1 MMLRSLL
8 ALVRKDLLINLRQP
22 LFLAI
27 TVAVPLLFVTLYA
40 LVVQVSATNPIA
52 IARTSQ
58 GPASDAFH
66 TLLQEMESVD
76 GPFFRV
82 LTLEPEE
89 AFALYRRGEVGGV
102 LEIPASFDAQL
113 AHGEPAEV
121 RLHIYNINSDGTK
134 NLQLRLDHA
143 IYRFQAAHPG
153 APFVAI
159 DERRV
164 FPRDMSIKTYLGTAL
179 LMFAVVFAAMLHTGS
194 LLTREWEERTAKL
207 VVLSPRGLA
216 PLLLGKWLG
225 ALVLT
230 ALSTALVLLALSL
243 TLGYPVASLGCATW
257 AYLLA
262 FFLYGAAIGAL
273 LGVGFQQSLPMVPV
287 CVVVAVSHFFLSG
300 YESYIRGLAHS
311 GGLLW
316 AWRLSSWW
324 PLARLAD
331 AIRFDLAGDPGP
343 FAWRAYGEALLL
355 AAVLMVPAV
364 VALGRRLQFA
374 QGQ

>member
-1 MMLRSLL
+1 MLRSTL
-8 ALVRKDLLINLRQP
+8 AMVRKDLLVNLRNP

-27 TVAVPLLFVTLYA
+27 SVAVPLLFVTLYA

-52 IARTSQ
+52 VARASQ
-58 GPASDAFH
+58 GPASEAFV
-66 TLLQEMESVD
+66 TILQEMESVD
-76 GPFFRV
+76 GRFFRV
-82 LTLEPEE
+82 LTLDPEE
-89 AFALYRRGEVGGV
+89 AFALYRRGDVGGV
-102 LEIPASFDAQL
+102 LEIPPSFDAQL
-113 AHGEPAEV
+113 ARGEPAEV

-143 IYRFQAAHPG
+143 IYRFQAAQPG

-159 DERRV
+159 DERPV

-230 ALSTALVLLALSL
+230 GLSTALVLPVLAL
-243 TLGYPVASLGCATW
+243 TLGYPVASLGGASW

-262 FFLYGAAIGAL
+262 WFLYGAALGAL
-273 LGVGFQQSLPMVPV
+273 LGVGFQQSLPMVPL
-287 CVVVAVSHFFLSG
+287 CVVIAVGHFFLSG
-300 YESYIRGLAHS
+300 YESYIRGLAHD

-331 AIRFDLAGDPGP
+331 ALRFEVAGEPGP
-343 FAWRAYGEALLL
+343 FAWYAYAGAVLL
-355 AAVLMVPAV
+355 ALVLTVPAV
-364 VALGRRLQFA
+364 GALGRRLRFA